1 MTSRRADSDLRV
13 SFMSTNRAYEEVI
26 DFLAAGTSPGNLVA
40 FRPSEEAR
48 LRVTHLIELDKSDA
62 LTPEEKSELE
72 HYMQLEH
79 LMRLAKARAR
89 RHLS

>member
-1 MTSRRADSDLRV
+1 
-13 SFMSTNRAYEEVI
+13 MSTNRAYEEVI
-26 DFLAAGTSPGNLVA
+26 DFLAAGTSPDNLVA

-48 LRVTHLIELDKSDA
+48 QRVTHLIETEKSDS
-62 LTPEEKSELE
+62 LTPEEKSELD
-72 HYMQLEH
+72 HYLQLEH

>member
-1 MTSRRADSDLRV
+1 
-13 SFMSTNRAYEEVI
+13 MSTNRAYEEVI
-26 DFLAAGTSPGNLVA
+26 DFIAAGANPSNIVA
-40 FRPSEEAR
+40 FQPSENAR
-48 LRVTHLIELDKSDA
+48 QRVSALIEREKSDL
-62 LTPEEKSELE
+62 LTAEEKSELD